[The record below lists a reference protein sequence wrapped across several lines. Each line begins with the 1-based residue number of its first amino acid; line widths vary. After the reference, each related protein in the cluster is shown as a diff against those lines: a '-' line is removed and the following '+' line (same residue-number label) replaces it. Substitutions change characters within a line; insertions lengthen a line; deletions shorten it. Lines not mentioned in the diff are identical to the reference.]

1 LPKFDLP
8 KFEVPKIDLPKFD
21 LPKLP
26 DFSGKVSLPDV
37 PAWVGDARARAH
49 GRAVSAKDTVSHT
62 VTLIREA
69 VGV

>member
-1 LPKFDLP
+1 MDLPKFDLP
-8 KFEVPKIDLPKFD
+8 KFDLPKVDLPKFELPKFD
-21 LPKLP
+21 LPK
-26 DFSGKVSLPDV
+26 LPDV